1 MNIVKEKTS
10 TAAVKQAILD
20 LIQAGTTFDIA
31 ALDRIYHDDMQVVSI
46 DIEGKLSIANKAA
59 FKGLFEMKLEA
70 GDPPL
75 QTWSKFN
82 HIEVKDQNAHVLIS
96 RKVNLTGEDQ
106 FLVLSI
112 DLVYE
117 SDRWQVTR
125 EVIFARP
132 NETIA

>member
-1 MNIVKEKTS
+1 MNSVTEKTS
-10 TAAVKQAILD
+10 TAAVKQTILD

-31 ALDRIYHDDMQVVSI
+31 ALDRIYHNDMQVVSI
-46 DIEGKLSIANKAA
+46 DLEGNLNIANKDA
-59 FKGLFEMKLEA
+59 FKGLFEMKLKA

-75 QTWSKFN
+75 QTWAEFN
-82 HIEVKDQNAHVLIS
+82 HIEVKDHTAHVLIS

-132 NETIA
+132 DENVA